1 MGNLGYT
8 RKNDTMENYKKKK
21 FFFVIIIIFLIAH
34 SIYIPPIP
42 LEEENEKLTIKNKH
56 KKHNGHCR
64 D

>member
-1 MGNLGYT
+1 M
-8 RKNDTMENYKKKK
+8 KNYKKKV
-21 FFFVIIIIFLIAH
+21 FFCYYYYFLTAH